1 MSRRVNSQSV
11 ICHNEYGSSE
21 TSTNGWLI
29 TDLPY
34 KFIFHACRVSL
45 LAFPSST
52 SKFSSRAHLLRSTSS
67 PATVTSKDANESFDL
82 DLDASYHSGSLQC
95 RYASRQTVKPIF
107 SLLSLFFIFFT
118 YGNRMFGR
126 TNVSRIQ
133 SLISFSSFS
142 NGIQDMLPYLENC
155 VTTKSSHCRREMS
168 CFILFTL
175 VPSIFETGF

>member
-1 MSRRVNSQSV
+1 MAPPRLVLMDGLSLTFHISLSFTHAESHCSPFLLLLVSSPLGR
-11 ICHNEYGSSE
+11 ICF
-21 TSTNGWLI
+21 
-29 TDLPY
+29 DLLRHLPPWPQ
-34 KFIFHACRVSL
+34 RMLMSL
-45 LAFPSST
+45 LILILMPVTIRARCNVGMPPVRPWSPS
-52 SKFSSRAHLLRSTSS
+52 FRCY
-67 PATVTSKDANESFDL
+67 PF
-82 DLDASYHSGSLQC
+82 
-95 RYASRQTVKPIF
+95 
-107 SLLSLFFIFFT
+107 FFIFFT